1 MSGEGVVVAFAVP
14 RRVGTAVL
22 RNRVRRRLRAA
33 VREIGAQVPEGRYV
47 IGADGRAATTPFPVL
62 VDTLRSLM
70 NAEGNNR

>member
-1 MSGEGVVVAFAVP
+1 MVAFAVP

-33 VREIGAQVPEGRYV
+33 VRTIGAEVPEGRYL
-47 IGADGRAATTPFPVL
+47 IGADQRAAAVPFPAL

-70 NAEGNNR
+70 TAESDCL